1 MCRSLSSD
9 AENGNGADSGE
20 GSKSIAVAIT
30 DLRKTY
36 AAADGSAK
44 QVSHHCLRHGVLSY
58 IPESVCDTASAVSC
72 GGYGIIAPM
81 LMNCRVR
88 RWMGWTSKST
98 VAILLGCWDT
108 MVLARRQPSAS

>member
-9 AENGNGADSGE
+9 AENGNGAGSGD

-44 QVSHHCLRHGVLSY
+44 QVFRVHLFTSLNIICCM
-58 IPESVCDTASAVSC
+58 E
-72 GGYGIIAPM
+72 YG
-81 LMNCRVR
+81 
-88 RWMGWTSKST
+88 
-98 VAILLGCWDT
+98 
-108 MVLARRQPSAS
+108 